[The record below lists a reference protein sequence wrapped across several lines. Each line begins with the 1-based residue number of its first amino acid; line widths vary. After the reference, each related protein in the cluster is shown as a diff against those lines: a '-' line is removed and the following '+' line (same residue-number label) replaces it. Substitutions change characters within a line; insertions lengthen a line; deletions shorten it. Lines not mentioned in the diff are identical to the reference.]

1 MKTLISLSVLSLAM
15 VHAAAASPMRSN
27 QTQDLTLARQLVAQ
41 MTLDQKLG
49 QMTLV
54 KFTMLQDQPK
64 VINWNNIAKY
74 RLGALLVAGG
84 EVPEGK
90 GVIAG
95 ANDAKDYLGSTQENW
110 ITFTN
115 LAKQHLPTVTFNGQT
130 VRIPLLLG
138 IDAIHGNQTVLGNV
152 LFPQNIGLSAT
163 HDPALLTRIEGW
175 TAHDI
180 KAAGFNWAYAPTV
193 AVSHSPNWGRYM
205 ETLGNQLP
213 WVKMDA
219 YAMVAGLQQINPRTH
234 HITGVLATAKHFI
247 GDGATWNG
255 ADEGN
260 DHVKDFRRF
269 LQVNKQGY
277 IGAYQGADVGSIMI
291 SYSAINNQPDSFNQR
306 LIAQKLKRQHLLLRN
321 YQHLVVSDYGAV
333 EKAASQGLPATTTT
347 TPYPQA
353 LAQAVNAGIDLF
365 MLMNTS
371 SHYKTAADF
380 QAILKQDVA
389 SGAIPLTRINDAVAH
404 IIASKMAMGLLSYT
418 NGHWQTHQ
426 PVIVPQHTATQASP
440 KEVKRA
446 VQAADES
453 FVLLKNQHHVLP
465 LNPHRIKYVV
475 LVGDSLVNQR
485 NDAKQQ
491 QLTLYP
497 NYNNIGAQ
505 NGGWTVAWQGTEGN
519 TLFSGANKARSGA
532 TSVLDGLR
540 QVVPNAT
547 LLYPHY
553 HSNTNM
559 ASIAQDRGDFL
570 KTLKTEY
577 PDMTAANTVILGTLA
592 DIPTAEFMG
601 DINVPYCR
609 HDDTNFDKGCLYNL
623 HLNPYLPNQERRSLA
638 IHYHAF
644 AQSVIRAVEQKTH
657 DHTPVVSVLI
667 SGRPMII
674 STPLHTGPLDTSQAF
689 IAAWLPGT
697 SGGQAI
703 ADAVFGQY
711 HFRQHGLSNTLS
723 APWVRDMASLR
734 GYPVYTVGSGVV
746 QFARPLFTAGY
757 GLKD

>member
-1 MKTLISLSVLSLAM
+1 MKNLMSLSLLSMAM
-15 VHAAAASPMRSN
+15 FHAAMASPVRSN
-27 QTQDLTLARQLVAQ
+27 QAHDLILARQLVSQ
-41 MTLDQKLG
+41 MTLDQKIG
-49 QMTLV
+49 QMTLI

-74 RLGALLVAGG
+74 HLGALLVAGG
-84 EVPEGK
+84 EVPSGK

-95 ANDAKDYLGSTQENW
+95 TNDAKDYLGSTQQNW

-130 VRIPLLLG
+130 VHIPLLLG

-152 LFPQNIGLSAT
+152 LFPQNIGLSVT
-163 HDPALLTRIEGW
+163 HDPTLLTRIEGW

-205 ETLGNQLP
+205 ETLGSQLP
-213 WVKMDA
+213 WVKIDA
-219 YAMVAGLQQINPRTH
+219 AAMVSGLQQINPSTRQ
-234 HITGVLATAKHFI
+234 ITGVLATAKHFI

-260 DHVKDFRRF
+260 DHVIDFHRF
-269 LQVNKQGY
+269 LKVNKQGY

-306 LIAQKLKRQHLLLRN
+306 LIAGKLKRQHMLVRN
-321 YQHLVVSDYGAV
+321 YHNLIVSDYGAV

-353 LAQAVNAGIDLF
+353 LAKAVNAGIDLF

-371 SHYKTAADF
+371 SHYKTATDF
-380 QAILKQDVA
+380 EAILKQDVA
-389 SGAIPLTRINDAVAH
+389 SGAIPLTRINAAVTH
-404 IIASKMAMGLLSYT
+404 IIATKMAMGLLSYSH
-418 NGHWQTHQ
+418 GHWQTHQ
-426 PVIVPQHTATQASP
+426 PALAAHQSITHANRE
-440 KEVKRA
+440 EVKSA

-465 LNPHRIKYVV
+465 LNPHRVKYVV

-485 NDAKQQ
+485 NDDNQQ

-540 QVVPNAT
+540 QVVSNAT

-553 HSNTNM
+553 RRPPKSNN
-559 ASIAQDRGDFL
+559 SKL
-570 KTLKTEY
+570 
-577 PDMTAANTVILGTLA
+577 
-592 DIPTAEFMG
+592 
-601 DINVPYCR
+601 
-609 HDDTNFDKGCLYNL
+609 
-623 HLNPYLPNQERRSLA
+623 LP
-638 IHYHAF
+638 I
-644 AQSVIRAVEQKTH
+644 
-657 DHTPVVSVLI
+657 
-667 SGRPMII
+667 
-674 STPLHTGPLDTSQAF
+674 
-689 IAAWLPGT
+689 
-697 SGGQAI
+697 
-703 ADAVFGQY
+703 
-711 HFRQHGLSNTLS
+711 
-723 APWVRDMASLR
+723 
-734 GYPVYTVGSGVV
+734 
-746 QFARPLFTAGY
+746 
-757 GLKD
+757 